1 MVLSPS
7 YKLEEQIFTKKL
19 HCFKKDNKN
28 SYICKVLKTSEIV
41 WTNKMLF
48 CFVFLFI
55 AKVVLITLSI
65 TLRSILVN
73 MTKSIVFLSYFFTE
87 KLSSNKKKILLANPN
102 LPMISSIAHP
112 SQPFFSFN
120 KFTEHQAA
128 CCACR

>member
-28 SYICKVLKTSEIV
+28 SYICKVLKTSEVV

-73 MTKSIVFLSYFFTE
+73 RTKSIVFLSYFFTE
-87 KLSSNKKKILLANPN
+87 KLSSNKKKYY
-102 LPMISSIAHP
+102 
-112 SQPFFSFN
+112 
-120 KFTEHQAA
+120 
-128 CCACR
+128 